1 VRFRP
6 IIKRISP
13 AEREARRATRDVWS
27 GLSGL
32 GQDAKKQRAWIL
44 NYIANAP
51 KNIKPA
57 LEREFNAGLLRQI
70 IRARGAKKDE
80 LQLEYDK
87 LVTDK
92 FSLKTKTYFRRDWRR
107 TLHDVDTLLNSPI
120 SKEIALPGALGW
132 VNTALSALRLTRK
145 IDINRLLSKIDSLR
159 NHPNLSP
166 QMIILAIKLQAYNER
181 LKVKDK
187 NLDKKIYKR
196 YTQKTLGDR
205 AIRLLG
211 MPLSPDGTIHRALPR
226 LLYEDIRD
234 AFPNTPI
241 AALAR
246 NKLLKLYGKS

>member
-107 TLHDVDTLLNSPI
+107 TLMLIP
-120 SKEIALPGALGW
+120 
-132 VNTALSALRLTRK
+132 
-145 IDINRLLSKIDSLR
+145 
-159 NHPNLSP
+159 
-166 QMIILAIKLQAYNER
+166 Y
-181 LKVKDK
+181 
-187 NLDKKIYKR
+187 
-196 YTQKTLGDR
+196 
-205 AIRLLG
+205 
-211 MPLSPDGTIHRALPR
+211 
-226 LLYEDIRD
+226 
-234 AFPNTPI
+234 
-241 AALAR
+241 
-246 NKLLKLYGKS
+246 